1 MALTVAQLGRTNVVG
16 NRLTVALKI
25 TPDASWL
32 AAGEPLDL
40 TTYVSNVESVNIEST
55 GGYVFHYDRTN
66 KKLLAYRSAASDQTP
81 TADIAAAALV
91 AVVDSVD
98 LSALSIFITVTGG
111 RA

>member
-16 NRLTVALKI
+16 NRLTVALKV
-25 TPDASWL
+25 TPDNSWL

-66 KKLLAYRSAASDQTP
+66 KKLLAYRSAALDGNS
-81 TADIAAAALV
+81 AVAAPLV
-91 AVVDSVD
+91 AVADSVN